1 MLSRCYCD
9 TFKSRHPTYTG
20 CSVSE
25 DWITFSNF
33 KRWMETQDW
42 KGKHLDKD
50 ILSPNNKVY
59 GEQTCIF
66 VTANVNTL
74 LIDCAATRGKLML
87 GVYWNKQ
94 RGKFMAQCKD
104 GNSKS
109 IYLGYYNTELEAHQ
123 AWKAYKHSLACKLA
137 EEQTDPRVADALR
150 IRYKQLCLKINT
162 QQRLNYNL
170 SATIV
175 AEDKNYLIKKLYKIC
190 LDVL

>member
-1 MLSRCYCD
+1 MY
-9 TFKSRHPTYTG
+9 
-20 CSVSE
+20 
-25 DWITFSNF
+25 
-33 KRWMETQDW
+33 
-42 KGKHLDKD
+42 
-50 ILSPNNKVY
+50 
-59 GEQTCIF
+59 F

-123 AWKAYKHSLACKLA
+123 AWKTYKHSLACKLA

-150 IRYKQLCLKINT
+150 IRYK
-162 QQRLNYNL
+162 
-170 SATIV
+170 
-175 AEDKNYLIKKLYKIC
+175 
-190 LDVL
+190 